1 MRRLLF
7 RLLLGALLS
16 AALCVPCLG
25 AELPREVS
33 EYLPDGVQEAV
44 EAGRVASVLRTVWDE
59 LCAALTKLLRSGLH
73 GAARLAL
80 TLLLCG
86 FAEGLCA
93 AGGAARCVSLFGAL
107 SLTAL
112 SAGELDEFIGMGV
125 ETIETLSALSKA
137 LLPTVAAAL
146 AASGRA
152 STASAWQVGTLFA
165 CDLLLSAARE
175 VMVPLVYCFIGA
187 ATAGAV
193 LPDSG
198 LDRLAVAL
206 RKGVSGVLCGGMLVF
221 TAYLSLSGVLSG
233 TADKAAVRVTKAAV
247 SHAVPV
253 VGDIL
258 ADASEVLLSGADT
271 LRGTVGTLGLLAVL
285 GACAVPL
292 ARLGVQYLCYRAAAF
307 VGTLAGVRQLDTLVG
322 RLGEAFALV
331 LGITGAAAL
340 ILCVALL
347 LALTVT
353 AL

>member
-1 MRRLLF
+1 MRKLILCILL
-7 RLLLGALLS
+7 A
-16 AALCVPCLG
+16 AALCVTCQA
-25 AELPREVS
+25 AELPEVVKDN
-33 EYLPDGVQEAV
+33 LPDGTEEAV
-44 EAGRVASVLRTVWDE
+44 AAGLLPDALRALWNDT
-59 LCAALTKLLRSGLH
+59 CAALKEALRRS
-73 GAARLAL
+73 ARCAVRLSL

-86 FAEGLCA
+86 AAQGLCA
-93 AGGAARCVSLFGAL
+93 AGDGARYVPLCGAL
-107 SLTAL
+107 AVTSL
-112 SAGELDEFIGMGV
+112 SAGELDAFIGLGAETVEALGV
-125 ETIETLSALSKA
+125 LSKA

-146 AASGRA
+146 AAAGRA
-152 STASAWQVGTLFA
+152 ATASVWQVGTLFA

-175 VMVPLVYCFIGA
+175 LLLPLVYCFIGT

-206 RKGVSGVLCGGMLVF
+206 RRGVSGVLCGGMLLF
-221 TAYLSLSGVLSG
+221 TGYLSVSGVLSG

-285 GACAVPL
+285 GACTVPL
-292 ARLGVQYLCYRAAAF
+292 ARLGLQYLLYRAAAF
-307 VGTLAGVRQLDTLVG
+307 VGTLSGVRQLDTLVS

>member
-1 MRRLLF
+1 MKKGIFCVFL
-7 RLLLGALLS
+7 AW
-16 AALCVPCLG
+16 ALCTPCG
-25 AELPREVS
+25 AVELPDEVS
-33 EYLPDGVQEAV
+33 GYLPVGVEEAV
-44 EAGRVASVLRTVWDE
+44 ETGILSDALHALWNDTRTALGGVLR
-59 LCAALTKLLRSGLH
+59 RSIR
-73 GAARLAL
+73 GAVRLVL

-86 FAEGLCA
+86 AAQGLCA
-93 AGGAARCVSLFGAL
+93 VGNAAGYVPLFGAVAVTTL
-107 SLTAL
+107 C
-112 SAGELDEFIGMGV
+112 AGELDEFIGLGV
-125 ETIETLSALSKA
+125 ETIEALGVLSKA

-146 AASGRA
+146 ATAGRTA
-152 STASAWQVGTLFA
+152 TASAWQVGTLFA
-165 CDLLLSAARE
+165 CDLLLSAERE
-175 VMVPLVYCFIGA
+175 LLVPLVYCFIGA

-206 RKGVSGVLCGGMLVF
+206 RKGVSGILCGGMLLF
-221 TAYLSLSGVLSG
+221 TGYLSVSGVLSG

-258 ADASEVLLSGADT
+258 ADASEVLLAGADT

-292 ARLGVQYLCYRAAAF
+292 ARLGLQYLLYRAAAF
-307 VGTLAGVRQLDTLVG
+307 VGTLAGVRQLDTLVS

-340 ILCVALL
+340 VLCVALL

>member
-1 MRRLLF
+1 MKKLILCVLL
-7 RLLLGALLS
+7 A
-16 AALCVPCLG
+16 AALCVPCG
-25 AELPREVS
+25 AAELPDEVS
-33 EYLPDGVQEAV
+33 GYLPVCAEEAV
-44 EAGRVASVLRTVWDE
+44 EAGLLTDALRALWDDT
-59 LCAALTKLLRSGLH
+59 CAALRAVLRRGLR
-73 GAARLAL
+73 GAVRLSL

-86 FAEGLCA
+86 AAEGLCA
-93 AGGAARCVSLFGAL
+93 AGGGARYVTLFGAL
-107 SLTAL
+107 SLAAL

-125 ETIETLSALSKA
+125 ETIEALGVLSKA

-146 AASGRA
+146 ATAGRA
-152 STASAWQVGTLFA
+152 ATASAWQVGTLFA
-165 CDLLLSAARE
+165 CDLLLSAARGLLL
-175 VMVPLVYCFIGA
+175 PLVYCFIGA
-187 ATAGAV
+187 ATAGAL
-193 LPDSG
+193 LPESG
-198 LDRLAVAL
+198 LDRMAVAL
-206 RKGVSGVLCGGMLVF
+206 RKCVSGALCGGMLVF
-221 TAYLSLSGVLSG
+221 TAYLSVSGVLSG

-258 ADASEVLLSGADT
+258 ADASEVLLAGADT

-292 ARLGVQYLCYRAAAF
+292 ARLGLQYVFYRAAAF
-307 VGTLAGVRQLDTLVG
+307 VGTLAGVRRLDTLVE

-331 LGITGAAAL
+331 LGLTGAAAL